1 MCTGCQQPMPTPGVA
16 GPGIPTYKKG
26 TQVTGWGL
34 CCLPQNPRSSK
45 AFLRQSARGPCS
57 VAAQQ
62 CDLREGPHLPS
73 PTCIMGSRPAPSSG
87 SSEGEMSRPRAQDSV
102 WPHERPA
109 HGLAVGAASPA
120 RGWSMCLMCSPGG
133 GETGGAFGTGREVEG
148 TPHPRGKMGWGGRF
162 LPQTPTDGTFA
173 VGLPAP
179 RAPRQ
184 PRCCHTALKGVS
196 SLCPDCPLVLIAG
209 LQWGPG
215 GSVGGHAG
223 RKAQV
228 RAFGRFFWCSL
239 LLGVWDL
246 SSQSSALCSGS
257 RES

>member
-1 MCTGCQQPMPTPGVA
+1 MLGPPDTPCARAVSSPCPRREWRAPVSPLTRRGHKSRDGDFAACLRTPGPA
-16 GPGIPTYKKG
+16 RPSCG
-26 TQVTGWGL
+26 
-34 CCLPQNPRSSK
+34 
-45 AFLRQSARGPCS
+45 QSARGPCS

-209 LQWGPG
+209 LQWGTRGLEALWEGMPAGKPRSEHLG
-215 GSVGGHAG
+215 GF
-223 RKAQV
+223 
-228 RAFGRFFWCSL
+228 FGVLYS
-239 LLGVWDL
+239 
-246 SSQSSALCSGS
+246 
-257 RES
+257 